1 MKKDEKSKQNWSE
14 LKSKGYKHY
23 FWSRF
28 PFLFIPLS
36 VVFFYSE
43 DIMEQGFSEWED
55 LGRLILLSILPALV
69 VSAFILSVKWRLK
82 VKQDGS
88 RGQVP

>member
-1 MKKDEKSKQNWSE
+1 
-14 LKSKGYKHY
+14 
-23 FWSRF
+23 
-28 PFLFIPLS
+28 
-36 VVFFYSE
+36 
-43 DIMEQGFSEWED
+43 MEQGFSEWED

-69 VSAFILSVKWRLK
+69 VSAFILSVRWRLK

>member
-1 MKKDEKSKQNWSE
+1 MKSEKSNRKWSQTKSNKYKQ
-14 LKSKGYKHY
+14 Y

-69 VSAFILSVKWRLK
+69 VSAFILSVRWRLK

>member
-1 MKKDEKSKQNWSE
+1 MKKDEESKENCGE

-28 PFLFIPLS
+28 SFLFIPLS

-43 DIMEQGFSEWED
+43 DIMNAGFSEWED
-55 LGRLILLSILPALV
+55 IGRLILFSILPAV
-69 VSAFILSVKWRLK
+69 AVSAFILSVRWRIK
-82 VKQDGS
+82 AKQSGS
-88 RGQVP
+88 GGQVP